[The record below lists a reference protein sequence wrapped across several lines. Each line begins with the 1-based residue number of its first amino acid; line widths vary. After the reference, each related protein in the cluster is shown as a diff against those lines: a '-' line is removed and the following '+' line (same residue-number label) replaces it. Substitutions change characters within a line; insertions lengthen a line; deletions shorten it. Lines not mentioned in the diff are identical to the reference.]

1 MKLTWFG
8 HSAFRLEFGKSI
20 VMIDPFLTGNP
31 AFGGDAEAA
40 SAGATHVL
48 LTHGHADHIG
58 DAAAICKR
66 TGAKLVTNYELAMW
80 LGKQGVSA
88 FDPMNTG
95 GTTDQGEFTVTLTQ
109 AFHSSVEVDANG
121 VFHCLGLPN
130 GIVVTP
136 KDKHEPTVYHMGDTD
151 VFSDMAL
158 IDELYAPTV
167 ALVPVGD
174 RFTMGPR
181 AAALSVKR
189 YLRNVTTAI
198 PCHYA
203 TFGML
208 LPDASGFEAEMVG
221 AKAKVLIP
229 EKGKAVSL

>member
-1 MKLTWFG
+1 
-8 HSAFRLEFGKSI
+8 
-20 VMIDPFLTGNP
+20 
-31 AFGGDAEAA
+31 A

-58 DAAAICKR
+58 DTAAICKR

-80 LGKQGVSA
+80 LGKQGVAA

-136 KDKHEPTVYHMGDTD
+136 KDKHEPTIYHMGDTD
-151 VFSDMAL
+151 IFSDMAL

-221 AKAKVLIP
+221 AKAKVLVP

>member
-1 MKLTWFG
+1 
-8 HSAFRLEFGKSI
+8 
-20 VMIDPFLTGNP
+20 
-31 AFGGDAEAA
+31 
-40 SAGATHVL
+40 
-48 LTHGHADHIG
+48 
-58 DAAAICKR
+58 
-66 TGAKLVTNYELAMW
+66 
-80 LGKQGVSA
+80 
-88 FDPMNTG
+88 MNTG
-95 GTTDQGEFTVTLTQ
+95 GTTQQNGFSVTLVR
-109 AFHSSVEVDANG
+109 ADHSAGMGEAGVQVPLGSANG
-121 VFHCLGLPN
+121 I
-130 GIVVTP
+130 IV
-136 KDKHEPTVYHMGDTD
+136 KAKGEPTVYHLGDTD
-151 VFSDMAL
+151 IFSDMAL

-208 LPDASGFEAEMVG
+208 LPDAKGFEAEMVG

>member
-1 MKLTWFG
+1 
-8 HSAFRLEFGKSI
+8 
-20 VMIDPFLTGNP
+20 
-31 AFGGDAEAA
+31 
-40 SAGATHVL
+40 
-48 LTHGHADHIG
+48 
-58 DAAAICKR
+58 
-66 TGAKLVTNYELAMW
+66 
-80 LGKQGVSA
+80 
-88 FDPMNTG
+88 
-95 GTTDQGEFTVTLTQ
+95 
-109 AFHSSVEVDANG
+109 VDANG

-136 KDKHEPTVYHMGDTD
+136 KDKHEPTIYHMGDTD
-151 VFSDMAL
+151 IFSDMAL

-208 LPDASGFEAEMVG
+208 LPDAKGFEAEMVG
-221 AKAKVLIP
+221 AKAKVLVP
-229 EKGKAVSL
+229 EKGKPVSL